1 MSFDKPADLID
12 RERAWATLTQQ
23 YERTGPSLV
32 LMLGRRRVGKSWL
45 LTRFAQATRGLYY
58 QATRMTEREQLRSLS
73 LALAAHFD
81 DAALRHTAFSRWD
94 DLLAY
99 VAERTQVQP
108 FVLILDE
115 FPYLADSAPAL
126 PSVLQKWWDHDL
138 PATSVKLILS
148 GSHITA
154 MRRLEG
160 GDQPLYGRR
169 TARIDL
175 LPFDYADAAQVVPK
189 WSAKDRL
196 HLYGMVGGLPG
207 HLALVD
213 PVQSLAE
220 NIGALMLEGSGRLY
234 DEAIHAFD
242 AFLPDAS
249 VHYSIIDAIANGEQT
264 WSRIASRVGKQ
275 TSALSRPLEWL
286 LEMGVVRRVAPLT
299 AYPKPSPKRVLYQIA
314 DPYLAF
320 WHRFIADIRGRGLPA
335 LVAPEQLWE
344 TMIAPRLDDYM
355 GGVFEAACRQFVAR
369 STSSLLPFRPVQV
382 GAWWSRDG
390 SAEVDVVA
398 LGSAG
403 ELLVGEC
410 KWGMVDER
418 DLMRL
423 QQRGQQVAREAG
435 VDVSLVQHVLFT
447 AGIPSEGLSER
458 ATAGAATLVSAK
470 HLYQGHTT

>member
-1 MSFDKPADLID
+1 
-12 RERAWATLTQQ
+12 
-23 YERTGPSLV
+23 
-32 LMLGRRRVGKSWL
+32 L
-45 LTRFAQATRGLYY
+45 LTRFAQATGGFYY
-58 QATRMTEREQLRSLS
+58 QATRMTEREQLRALT

-81 DAALRHTAFSRWD
+81 DAALRHTAFSHWD

-99 VAERTQVQP
+99 VAQRVQAEP
-108 FVLILDE
+108 FVLALDE

-126 PSVLQKWWDHDL
+126 PSILQKWWDHAL
-138 PATSVKLILS
+138 SGTAIKLILS

-169 TARIDL
+169 TGRIDL
-175 LPFDYADAAQVVPK
+175 LPFDYADAAQVVPE

-196 HLYGMVGGLPG
+196 RLYGMIGGLPG
-207 HLALVD
+207 HVSLID
-213 PVQSLAE
+213 PASSLAE
-220 NIGALMLEGSGRLY
+220 NIGALMLDSSGRLY

-286 LEMGVVRRVAPLT
+286 LEMGVVCRIAPLT
-299 AYPKPSPKRVLYQIA
+299 AYPRPSPKRTLYQVA
-314 DPYLAF
+314 DPYLVF

-335 LVAPEQLWE
+335 LVAPRQLWDA
-344 TMIAPRLDDYM
+344 MIAPRLDDYM

-369 STSSLLPFRPVQV
+369 GRSALLPFRPVQV
-382 GAWWSRDG
+382 GAWWTSDG

-398 LGSAG
+398 LGSEG
-403 ELLVGEC
+403 QLLVGEC
-410 KWGMVDER
+410 KWGAVDER
-418 DLMRL
+418 DVVRL
-423 QQRGQQVAREAG
+423 KQRGQQVARDADVDPSVVTYVVFSAGEASNG
-435 VDVSLVQHVLFT
+435 LKQHLAAGEAIHVRADLLFAGDSNESLP
-447 AGIPSEGLSER
+447 I
-458 ATAGAATLVSAK
+458 
-470 HLYQGHTT
+470 